1 MTQFFGEKTMI
12 DKIIHNA
19 ILTALRTGA
28 TPEKVAEVLQQE
40 KVALL
45 QTTEYMKAMRESEF
59 QP

>member
-1 MTQFFGEKTMI
+1 MI
-12 DKIIHNA
+12 DKIIHDA
-19 ILTALRTGA
+19 ILRALRTGA